1 MSVASMQAFFAL
13 AIGFAA
19 SGLTSSAYQLMT
31 KRQAGFHL
39 VLEGSAWSAAFAV
52 VLLLFATPYMVVRN
66 LVRGGGREARKF
78 EFAMMATILAG
89 MWSLISGTL
98 LVLIYASLASYF
110 AWAGF

>member
-1 MSVASMQAFFAL
+1 MSTASMQAFFAL

-39 VLEGSAWSAAFAV
+39 VLEGTAWSAALAV
-52 VLLLFATPYMVVRN
+52 VLLLFTTPYMIVRN

-89 MWSLISGTL
+89 MWALVSGTL
-98 LVLIYASLASYF
+98 LVVTYGSLAGFF
-110 AWAGF
+110 A